1 MAISQGEDGEQSGNK
16 AMGGQGAGG
25 RQRWAK
31 VEGEKDREWLA
42 WLGRFRF
49 ATSELMGLRFG
60 VSDRKARKRLMRLVS
75 DGLVGVHRSFGTT
88 SVYVLTP
95 RGARHVDLPRRLR
108 TPRPDLHREHE
119 LAIVESVAKLEL
131 AAAPGVEVLTERDCR
146 RRTAEGPER
155 FSVEVADDRGRS
167 TDRWPDI
174 VLLTPNGKVAIE
186 IEFAPKHSERLA
198 RILRGYLLSDLAEV
212 RFLVVSPRLASTL
225 HRVTE
230 RERAKLPLRRT
241 DGLTRIVIDAWI
253 SAEPEEREA
262 IRAQAA

>member
-1 MAISQGEDGEQSGNK
+1 MASSEGENGKENGNK
-16 AMGGQGAGG
+16 AMGGESAAG

-31 VEGEKDREWLA
+31 VEGEKDRAWLA
-42 WLGRFRF
+42 WMGRFRF
-49 ATSELMGLRFG
+49 VTSELMGLRFG
-60 VSDRKARKRLMRLVS
+60 VSDRKARKRLMRLVG
-75 DGLVGVHRSFGTT
+75 DQLVGVHRSFGTT

-95 RGARHVDLPRRLR
+95 RGAQHVDMPRRLR

-146 RRTAEGPER
+146 QRTAEGRQR
-155 FSVEVADDRGRS
+155 FNVEVADDRGRS

-198 RILRGYLLSDLAEV
+198 RILRGYLLSDLTEV
-212 RFLVVSPRLASTL
+212 RFLVVSPRLARTL

-230 RERAKLPLRRT
+230 HERAKLPLRRT
-241 DGLTRIVIDAWI
+241 DRLTRVVIDAWI
-253 SAEPEEREA
+253 SAEPEDREA

>member
-1 MAISQGEDGEQSGNK
+1 MASGEGENGEQNGNK
-16 AMGGQGAGG
+16 AMGAHSAAG
-25 RQRWAK
+25 RQRWGK
-31 VEGEKDREWLA
+31 VEGEKDRQWLA
-42 WLGRFRF
+42 WMGRFRF
-49 ATSELMGLRFG
+49 VTSELMGLRFG
-60 VSDRKARKRLMRLVS
+60 VSDRKARKRLMRLVN

-95 RGARHVDLPRRLR
+95 RGAQHVDMPRRLR

-146 RRTAEGPER
+146 QRTAEGPER
-155 FSVEVADDRGRS
+155 FNVEVADDRGRS
-167 TDRWPDI
+167 SDRWPDI

-186 IEFAPKHSERLA
+186 IEFAPKHSARLA

-212 RFLVVSPRLASTL
+212 RFLVISPRLARTL

-230 RERAKLPLRRT
+230 HERAKLPLRRT
-241 DGLTRIVIDAWI
+241 DSLTRIIIDAWL
-253 SAEPEEREA
+253 SAEPEDRDA